1 MEREFHILRNISMF
15 FVALLLF
22 YLVANCFGLF
32 HFIGILLRAL
42 GPILLGSFIS
52 FLFEPLIARLKQR
65 GLSRKVSCI
74 LVYLS
79 LTGLVAM
86 MIIVG
91 LPILYRQI
99 NELIRSIPDLIAYIQ
114 SLDFSF
120 LEIFPL
126 DEIISWLVSEGGRYL
141 VAGVGKF
148 FSFLTLFSVG
158 LGASFYLSLDFEHV
172 KDVYYRFAPR
182 RYRREYRIISKKI
195 GHDVFIF
202 LRGMLYDTILFFAM
216 GWLALG
222 LAGFPY
228 ALVMALVLALTNL
241 IPYIGPYLG
250 MLPLAVL
257 GFSRSLE
264 LGILAIV
271 ICSALQY
278 IEANLVSP
286 LIMKNALRLHPVVGI
301 FGIYIFG
308 SLLGVV
314 GMIFSSLIMHCL
326 LIIYQD
332 FLKPIILDVKLEKNG
347 QIVYNCDE
355 IDEKDE

>member
-1 MEREFHILRNISMF
+1 M
-15 FVALLLF
+15 
-22 YLVANCFGLF
+22 
-32 HFIGILLRAL
+32 
-42 GPILLGSFIS
+42 
-52 FLFEPLIARLKQR
+52 
-65 GLSRKVSCI
+65 
-74 LVYLS
+74 
-79 LTGLVAM
+79 
-86 MIIVG
+86 
-91 LPILYRQI
+91 
-99 NELIRSIPDLIAYIQ
+99 
-114 SLDFSF
+114 
-120 LEIFPL
+120 
-126 DEIISWLVSEGGRYL
+126 
-141 VAGVGKF
+141 
-148 FSFLTLFSVG
+148 
-158 LGASFYLSLDFEHV
+158 